1 MKQQPDKLFREKLE
15 SYSQPAPSSAWDR
28 IETALEEKK
37 PFPWFKIA
45 ASIMVLAVALIFAIS
60 QRKETNTTAEQK
72 VVQPHAPVEEVQKEK
87 AAPRQL
93 AEVDK
98 PTTDTKRETVIP
110 IERQSNKSIEVERR
124 SNKSIE
130 VQQEAQATLTEQKLL
145 EQPVVAST
153 ILPDSALTAP
163 VEDSMPNHLAYR
175 APEKEIKEQKKIT
188 IVLSAEQT
196 KEYLTKKE
204 TTEATSKEKKAS
216 TLKKLLKKA
225 SDLTTDQDPFGD
237 LRQKKNEILALN
249 FKSEKQRG
257 QKK

>member
-45 ASIMVLAVALIFAIS
+45 ASIMILAVALIFAIS

-72 VVQPHAPVEEVQKEK
+72 VVQPHAPVEVQKEK

-93 AEVDK
+93 AQVHK

-110 IERQSNKSIEVERR
+110 IERRSNKSIEVERR

-130 VQQEAQATLTEQKLL
+130 VQQEAPATLTEQKLL
-145 EQPVVAST
+145 EEPVVASR

-163 VEDSMPNHLAYR
+163 VEDAMPNQLAYR